1 MGSEVTILKQ
11 GAHAE
16 SEPNVRT
23 AIQHPNSEAMPTNIS
38 VRSAPCRGARLRF
51 KRRSQRL
58 REYGACNL
66 ATSQTSTNHHISGT
80 VKPLASTV
88 KLLASTT
95 QNTEI

>member
-1 MGSEVTILKQ
+1 MGAEVTILKQ

-23 AIQHPNSEAMPTNIS
+23 AIQHPNSEAMPTNKS
-38 VRSAPCRGARLRF
+38 VRSAPWSGARLRF
-51 KRRSQRL
+51 KTRSLRI

-66 ATSQTSTNHHISGT
+66 ATSQTSTNQHIAST
-80 VKPLASTV
+80 VKLLASTV

-95 QNTEI
+95 QNTDI